1 MLFFGKHEP
10 KTETNASSAVFD
22 AMLDGKMDDG
32 EIADYLTGLN
42 KRGFGEDEI
51 YAAATALRK
60 RMTVFKGAED
70 AVDVCG
76 TGGDR
81 HGTLNVSTA
90 AAFVLA
96 GGGVKVAK
104 HGNRAVSSLSGSSDV
119 LGALGA
125 NIDVSPSVMQ
135 ESFQETNLCYLAA
148 PLYHPAMK
156 HVANARKQLGTRT
169 IFNLLGPLLNPA
181 KVKRQVIGV
190 YDESYLNIF
199 AHILKKLGSTHVWIV
214 HGKDGLD
221 EITTTCATSVAMCDF
236 EGNKEFN
243 VQTLTPTPLG
253 LPQVTLNDL
262 KGGDATH
269 NAKKLKAVLEG
280 EKGPYRDIV
289 LLNTAAGFVVAGKAQ
304 DIQAGMKL
312 AAEAIDSGGAAQVLD
327 KFTTITGSAR

>member
-1 MLFFGKHEP
+1 MFFFGKQEP
-10 KTETNASSAVFD
+10 KAETNASSAIFE
-22 AMLDGKMDDG
+22 AMLDGRMNDG
-32 EIADYLTGLN
+32 EIAAYLSELN

-51 YAAATALRK
+51 YAAALAMRK

-125 NIDVSPSVMQ
+125 NIEVSASVMQ

-156 HVANARKQLGTRT
+156 HVAMARKQLGTRT
-169 IFNLLGPLLNPA
+169 IFNVLGPLVNPA

-221 EITTTCATSVAMCDF
+221 EITTTSATSVAMCNF
-236 EGNKEFN
+236 EGNKDFN
-243 VQTLTPTPLG
+243 MQTLTPAPLG

-262 KGGDATH
+262 KGGDATY
-269 NAKKLKAVLEG
+269 NAKKLKGLLQG

-289 LLNTAAGFVVAGKAQ
+289 LLNTAAGFVVAGKTS
-304 DIQAGMKL
+304 DIRGGMKL
-312 AAEAIDSGGAAQVLD
+312 AAESIDSGNAARVLD
-327 KFTTITGSAR
+327 KFAAITGNAT

>member
-1 MLFFGKHEP
+1 MFFFGKQEP
-10 KTETNASSAVFD
+10 KAETNEFSPVFD
-22 AMLDGKMDDG
+22 AMFDGKMNDG
-32 EIADYLTGLN
+32 EIADYLTDLN
-42 KRGFGEDEI
+42 KRGFGEEEI
-51 YAAATALRK
+51 YAAASSLRK

-156 HVANARKQLGTRT
+156 HVAMARKQLGTRT
-169 IFNLLGPLLNPA
+169 IFNVLGPLVNPA

-190 YDESYLNIF
+190 YDESYLKIF
-199 AHILKKLGSTHVWIV
+199 ARILKKLGSTHVWVV

-236 EGNKEFN
+236 EGDKDFS
-243 VQTLTPTPLG
+243 VQTLTPAPLG
-253 LPQVTLNDL
+253 LPQVSLDDL

-269 NAKKLKAVLEG
+269 NAKKLKGVLDG

-289 LLNTAAGFVVAGKAQ
+289 LLNTAAGFVVAGKAK
-304 DIQAGMKL
+304 DIQSGMTL
-312 AAEAIDSGGAAQVLD
+312 AAEAIDSGRAAQVLD
-327 KFTTITGSAR
+327 KFAAITGAEK